1 LLEYDITVNRNTLIR
16 QIFFSTV
23 KPA

>member
-16 QIFFSTV
+16 WIFFSAA